1 MHYLLPGFLIGATL
15 LAAAPVRVLIID
27 GQNNHKWRET
37 TPALKQIIGAAGQRF
52 TLEVATTA
60 PEKGD
65 MSTFLPDFR
74 KFDVV
79 LLNYVGDDWPAATRE
94 GFLTFV
100 RGGGGV
106 VVYHA
111 ANNAFADWPEFNEI
125 IGLGGWGGRT
135 EKSGPW
141 VRWRDGKM
149 VKEQLPGKSG
159 SHGKRHA
166 YAITARAP
174 EHPIL
179 KGLPPVWMHGQD
191 ELYDRLRGPANID
204 VLLATAYSAPD
215 TNGTGEHEPLL
226 FTLKF
231 GKGRIFHTGLGHD
244 RVAMECVGFQ
254 TTLLRGLEWA
264 ARGKVT
270 IPVPKNFPTAAA
282 VQTSPL
288 AP

>member
-1 MHYLLPGFLIGATL
+1 MKASLLGLL
-15 LAAAPVRVLIID
+15 LAGSLLAAPVRVLIID
-27 GQNNHKWRET
+27 GQNNHKWRDT
-37 TPALKQIIGAAGQRF
+37 TPVLQEIVGGDSKRF
-52 TLEVATTA
+52 SVEVATTPPA
-60 PEKGD
+60 KGD
-65 MSTFLPDFR
+65 MSGFRPDFT
-74 KFDVV
+74 KCDVV
-79 LLNYVGDDWPAATRE
+79 LLNYNGDDWPAATRE
-94 GFLTFV
+94 AFLAFV
-100 RGGGGV
+100 RKGGGV

-111 ANNAFADWPEFNEI
+111 ANNAFGDWPEFNEM

-141 VRWRDGKM
+141 LRWREGKV

-179 KGLPPVWMHGQD
+179 KGLPPVWMHAED

-204 VLLATAYSAPD
+204 VLLATAYSEPS

-244 RVAMECVGFQ
+244 PVAMACVGFR

-270 IPVPKNFPTAAA
+270 IPVPKNFPTATA
-282 VQTSPL
+282 VATVSR
-288 AP
+288 

>member
-1 MHYLLPGFLIGATL
+1 MNAPLLGLL
-15 LAAAPVRVLIID
+15 LAGSLLAAPVRVLIID

-37 TPALKQIIGAAGQRF
+37 TPALREIIGAAGQRF
-52 TLEVATTA
+52 TVQVATTP

-65 MSTFLPDFR
+65 MSGFQPDF
-74 KFDVV
+74 KQFDVV

-94 GFLTFV
+94 AFLTFV
-100 RGGGGV
+100 RNGGGV

-159 SHGKRHA
+159 SHGKRHV

-174 EHPIL
+174 QHPIL
-179 KGLPPVWMHGQD
+179 QGLPPVWMHAED

-204 VLLATAYSAPD
+204 VMLATAYSDPA

-231 GKGRIFHTGLGHD
+231 GKGRIFHDGLGHD
-244 RVAMECVGFQ
+244 RTALSCVGFQ

-264 ARGKVT
+264 ATGKVT
-270 IPVPKNFPTAAA
+270 IPVPKNFPTATA
-282 VQTSPL
+282 VATVPFVE
-288 AP
+288 

>member
-1 MHYLLPGFLIGATL
+1 MTRRGLLFFVT
-15 LAAAPVRVLIID
+15 LAAAQAAGPVRVLIID

-37 TPALKQIIGAAGQRF
+37 TPALVEILGRSTRF
-52 TLEVATTA
+52 TTTVATTP
-60 PEKGD
+60 PEKAD
-65 MSTFLPDFR
+65 MSSFVPDFS
-74 KFDVV
+74 KCDVV
-79 LLNYVGDDWPAATRE
+79 LLNYNGDDWPATTRE
-94 GFLTFV
+94 AFLKFV
-100 RGGGGV
+100 RNGGGV

-111 ANNAFADWPEFNEI
+111 ANNAFAQWPEFNEI

-149 VKEQLPGKSG
+149 VKEQQPGRSG
-159 SHGKRHA
+159 SHGKRHN
-166 YAITARAP
+166 YAIDTRAP
-174 EHPIL
+174 EHPIM
-179 KGLPPVWMHGQD
+179 KGLPAKWMHVED

-204 VLLATAYSAPD
+204 VMLATAFSAPE
-215 TNGTGEHEPLL
+215 TGGTGENEPLL

-264 ARGKVT
+264 ATGKVT
-270 IPVPKNFPTAAA
+270 QKVPKDFPTA
-282 VQTSPL
+282 TEL
-288 AP
+288 KKAPFR